1 MANQI
6 VTVLSSLISAI
17 HDNDEAAFDRAR
29 QIANA
34 IKELQATVESLRQE
48 VAGLKLGQSAD
59 ISDKDAQELMTQLKA
74 AEEWQDKPESAP
86 KEAPKA
92 SETPKTAAPKASETP
107 KAAPKAKPEPTPV
120 PAPKVEPKPEPT
132 PSPAPKAEP
141 TPAPKSASDVDE
153 LKSIFFSKSTG
164 RQRIICMNYLKLAGR
179 KSECRMPDKLTW
191 EHCATVQAD
200 ESSDQSALDQWVA
213 FVVDYDKTNG

>member
-1 MANQI
+1 MANQL
-6 VTVLSSLISAI
+6 VSVLSSLISAI

-34 IKELQATVESLRQE
+34 IKELQASVESLRQE
-48 VAGLKLGQSAD
+48 VAGLKVGQSED

-74 AEEWQDKPESAP
+74 AEEWQNKPESAP
-86 KEAPKA
+86 KVAPKA
-92 SETPKTAAPKASETP
+92 SETPKTAP
-107 KAAPKAKPEPTPV
+107 KAAPKAKAEPTPEPV
-120 PAPKVEPKPEPT
+120 AHAQEPTPAPAPAPKVEPT
-132 PSPAPKAEP
+132 PA
-141 TPAPKSASDVDE
+141 PAPKSASDVDE

>member
-34 IKELQATVESLRQE
+34 IKELQASVESLRQE
-48 VAGLKLGQSAD
+48 VAGLKVCQSAD
-59 ISDKDAQELMTQLKA
+59 ISDKDAQELMTQLNA
-74 AEEWQDKPESAP
+74 AEEWQDKPESTTKAEP
-86 KEAPKA
+86 KV
-92 SETPKTAAPKASETP
+92 SETPKAEPTPAPAPKAAPKASETP
-107 KAAPKAKPEPTPV
+107 KAE
-120 PAPKVEPKPEPT
+120 
-132 PSPAPKAEP
+132 PKAEP
-141 TPAPKSASDVDE
+141 TPAPAPKVEPTPAPAPKSASDVEE

>member
-34 IKELQATVESLRQE
+34 IKELQASVESLRQE
-48 VAGLKLGQSAD
+48 VAGLKVGQSAD

-74 AEEWQDKPESAP
+74 AEEWQDKPESTT
-86 KEAPKA
+86 KA
-92 SETPKTAAPKASETP
+92 SETPKVEP
-107 KAAPKAKPEPTPV
+107 KAAPKTKPTP
-120 PAPKVEPKPEPT
+120 A
-132 PSPAPKAEP
+132 PAPKAEP
-141 TPAPKSASDVDE
+141 TPEPAAEPAPKSEPTPATKSASDVEE